1 LGEGGE
7 VDGGGERYEF
17 EMSGDGG
24 ATDSGERTS
33 EDEFEGFAFD
43 FRAQEV
49 VSEIVKN
56 GLGDFGRKG
65 PSKVAGLAGSFFD
78 REDEPVLAEACR

>member
-1 LGEGGE
+1 LGEGSE
-7 VDGGGERYEF
+7 VDRGSEGYEF
-17 EMSGDGG
+17 EMAGDGG
-24 ATDSGERTS
+24 ATDACERPTK
-33 EDEFEGFAFD
+33 DEFEGFTFD
-43 FRAQEV
+43 FGSLEV
-49 VSEIVKN
+49 VSQIVKN